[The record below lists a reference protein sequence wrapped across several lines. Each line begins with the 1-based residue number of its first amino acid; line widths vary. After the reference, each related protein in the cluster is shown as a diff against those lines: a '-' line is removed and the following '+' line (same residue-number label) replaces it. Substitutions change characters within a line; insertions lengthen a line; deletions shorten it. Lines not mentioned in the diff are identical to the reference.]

1 MGAID
6 TDKTASRCTYIS
18 PTFFM
23 SHIFSCAHKANP
35 VKLQYTSRHS
45 ASDFHFRKYKEKKNE
60 LEDTCLFYGLIGTIQ
75 KRMVIDLFRGGHGFT
90 IWWPSKAN
98 KIIYSKMK

>member
-6 TDKTASRCTYIS
+6 TDKIASQCIYIS
-18 PTFFM
+18 SSTFFT
-23 SHIFSCAHKANP
+23 SHIFSYAHKANS

-45 ASDFHFRKYKEKKNE
+45 ASDFHFRKYKRRKNE
-60 LEDTCLFYGLIGTIQ
+60 LKDTYLFYGLIWTIQ
-75 KRMVIDLFRGGHGFT
+75 KRMTIDLLRGGCGLT

-98 KIIYSKMK
+98 KIK